1 MCGGRGEGVMSMNVS
16 EVCLGEGRGETGVLL
31 LFFLSRGG
39 CGKVATNTET
49 VF

>member
-1 MCGGRGEGVMSMNVS
+1 MWSLNVSLYVHFLS
-16 EVCLGEGRGETGVLL
+16 EVCLGEGRGERGVLL